1 MDISQ
6 NTTFTTTENIAWRNV
21 NNEIVILNL
30 KSGEYYTLN
39 DVGQI
44 IWLEV
49 ANQKSVEEIK
59 SKLILE
65 FDVSP
70 DTAAQDIKTFIS
82 KMVDEGLLHV
92 SANNQQA
99 EGGPDERNK

>member
-1 MDISQ
+1 MDILQ
-6 NTTFTTTENIAWRNV
+6 NTTFTTLENIAWRNV
-21 NNEIVILNL
+21 NDEIVILNL

-44 IWLEV
+44 IWL
-49 ANQKSVEEIK
+49 ALADQKSVEEIK
-59 SKLILE
+59 SKLIVE

-70 DTAAQDIKTFIS
+70 DTATQDIKTFLS

-92 SANNQQA
+92 SAFNQKT
-99 EGGPDERNK
+99 EGGSDDKNK